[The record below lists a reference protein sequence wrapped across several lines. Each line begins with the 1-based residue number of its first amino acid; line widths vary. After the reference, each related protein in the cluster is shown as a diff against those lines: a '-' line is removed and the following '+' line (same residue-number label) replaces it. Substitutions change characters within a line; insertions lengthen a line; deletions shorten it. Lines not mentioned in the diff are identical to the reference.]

1 MPNTYPNPL
10 TPAYLLGAINK
21 RPTSY
26 TRQGYM
32 GRKLLP
38 EQAVYEYEL
47 TWDAIKAENQL
58 AGVYTFAGK
67 PVPGS
72 DMLFEQM
79 FADVVNLMAMRVID
93 PETVMKLREPG
104 QPNIST
110 SDRGAQM
117 KAKRKYTEYV
127 NWCDDRIEALVE
139 YLIMSAMQGQVN
151 WPPAQI
157 ATANWEPQFGDA
169 IFNITYPF
177 RTSPSFKQNATTL
190 SGYDSRSGGG
200 VAWNAAAADPFL
212 DLEVIAELIAET
224 TGLSARNSTILC
236 STGVLSYLTQNTKF
250 LNRIAGTDRGIDFL
264 NVQLIKDFIRDRIG
278 YKFVEYDAQYT
289 YRTNVGST
297 DGPTITAL
305 RFLPRGRCLIL
316 PPGEDFGF
324 FATAP
329 HAGPDRSYK
338 PGKYTWVY
346 DEPTPP
352 FETQLGI
359 GQIGWPVLQR
369 ADSIF
374 VFDAW
379 L

>member
-1 MPNTYPNPL
+1 M
-10 TPAYLLGAINK
+10 K

-38 EQAVYEYEL
+38 ERPVYEYEL
-47 TWDAIKAENQL
+47 AWDAVKAENQL

-79 FADVVNLMAMRVID
+79 FADVINLMAMRIID

-104 QPNIST
+104 QPSLSM
-110 SDRGAQM
+110 SDRGAQA
-117 KAKRKYTEYV
+117 KAKRKYREYV
-127 NWCDDRIEALVE
+127 EWCDDRIEALVE
-139 YLIMSAMQGQVN
+139 YLIMCAMQGQLN
-151 WPPAQI
+151 WPPAEI
-157 ATANWEPQFGDA
+157 ATANWEPQYGDA
-169 IFNITYPF
+169 IFNITFPH
-177 RTSPSFKQNATTL
+177 RSTFKQVATTL
-190 SGYDSRSGGG
+190 EGYDSRPGARVS
-200 VAWNAAAADPFL
+200 WKSTSADPFL

-250 LNRIAGTDRGIDFL
+250 LDRVAGTDRGIDFL
-264 NVQLIKDFIRDRIG
+264 NVSLIKDYIRDQIG

-289 YRTNVGST
+289 YRTDVGSE
-297 DGPTITAL
+297 DGPTINAM
-305 RFLPRGRCLIL
+305 RFLPRGRLLIL
-316 PPGEDFGF
+316 PPGEEFGF

-329 HAGPDRSYK
+329 SAGPNRAYST
-338 PGKYTWVY
+338 GKYTWVY
-346 DEPTPP
+346 DQPTPP
-352 FETQLGI
+352 WETQMGI
-359 GQIGWPVLQR
+359 GQIGFPILQR